1 MRNDNAN
8 RRQGRQRRGAAT
20 VEFAFVA
27 PLFLLLLAGIIEFGL
42 AFRIQHALSSAAR
55 RGARAAAVEGA
66 STYTLVDQIKSHCVQ
81 ILGVDAADV
90 VVSVAVNGS
99 TGLDLSDAESGDEV
113 RVTVSIPYSKAG
125 VGFFANTFATS
136 TLTSSCTFERE

>member
-1 MRNDNAN
+1 MRNDNVN
-8 RRQGRQRRGAAT
+8 RRHGRQRRGAAT
-20 VEFAFVA
+20 VELAIVA

-42 AFRIQHALSSAAR
+42 AFRIQHALSSTAR

-66 STYTLVDQIKSHCVQ
+66 STNTIVGQVKSHCVR
-81 ILGVDAADV
+81 ILGVDEADV
-90 VVSVAVNGS
+90 AVSVAVNGS
-99 TGLDLSDAESGDEV
+99 TGLDLSNAESGDEV

-136 TLTSSCTFERE
+136 MLTSTSAFERE